1 MKRIYIENACSWEKK
16 QKKIDQLL
24 SIPNDK
30 LTLKERL
37 ELIYDKYLKGQKI
50 TYDEYVLLLTTND
63 EIWFAYKGIE
73 YQVCHES
80 KDATTMVITE
90 FKDGK
95 KVSERSEIFSSTND
109 LLDKFK
115 IEGKNIRDIWNE
127 TTN

>member
-1 MKRIYIENACSWEKK
+1 
-16 QKKIDQLL
+16 
-24 SIPNDK
+24 
-30 LTLKERL
+30 
-37 ELIYDKYLKGQKI
+37 
-50 TYDEYVLLLTTND
+50 
-63 EIWFAYKGIE
+63 
-73 YQVCHES
+73 
-80 KDATTMVITE
+80 MVITE